1 MTTWESLG
9 VFRDILINY
18 YFGSAPMYY
27 GSIVVFFILALMIA
41 GLEFRLSILFSLPLV
56 MAFTIDGV
64 WGNAGYVGNI
74 ALLLVAIIYAYAI
87 MELMT

>member
-1 MTTWESLG
+1 MTSWESLG
-9 VFRDILINY
+9 IFRDILINY
-18 YFGSAPMYY
+18 YFGSVTIYY

-41 GLEFRLSILFSLPLV
+41 GLELRLALLFSLPLV

-64 WGNAGYVGNI
+64 WGSVTYVKQV